1 MDWGVK
7 VAAASQ
13 IFAKFYFSWLKKLVL
28 KSKIVQNYKTSWDFS
43 KFIDI
48 YNIIIDLD
56 TTDGILIVKDPID
69 FLIFNYSLTVAL
81 HRTLPMLAI

>member
-1 MDWGVK
+1 MKG
-7 VAAASQ
+7 AAASQ
-13 IFAKFYFSWLKKLVL
+13 IFAKFYFSWLKKIVL

-56 TTDGILIVKDPID
+56 TTDGILIVKDSDRFSD
-69 FLIFNYSLTVAL
+69 F
-81 HRTLPMLAI
+81 